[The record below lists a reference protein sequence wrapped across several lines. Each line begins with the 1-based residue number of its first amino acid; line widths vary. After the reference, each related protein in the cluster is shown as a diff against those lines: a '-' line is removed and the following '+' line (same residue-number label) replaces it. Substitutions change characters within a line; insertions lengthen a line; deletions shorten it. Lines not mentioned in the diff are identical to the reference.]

1 MIKNKSTFYRAVL
14 LIILFLCLFFLWLQ
28 NTIFTGNASIEATF
42 SNVSVTKS
50 LAILFSSNLSSGISF
65 GDVSVLPTLNVN
77 ASQNY
82 RAPDNRTEYYIN
94 VSTDGNTAVDFCIKA
109 GGDLTSLASDV
120 LGVGNETYS
129 NATLTNSSVPELSS
143 EVALSLSY
151 VKSGYNIAVGSVDY
165 YRFWLDVPTAQP
177 SGDYNNTIS
186 FKGIQ
191 TGVGC

>member
-1 MIKNKSTFYRAVL
+1 MVKGKKNIYRAVL
-14 LIILFLCLFFLWLQ
+14 LIVLFLCLVFLWLQ
-28 NTIFTGNASIEATF
+28 DTIFTGHASIEETF

-50 LAILFSSNLSSGISF
+50 LAILFSSNLSAGIQF
-65 GDVSVLPTLNVN
+65 GDVAILPSTNIN
-77 ASQNY
+77 ATQNY
-82 RAPDNRTEYYIN
+82 GDPDNGTEYYIN